1 MNISELVAVVLGLAS
16 VYLVIRQNVMCF
28 PLGIISV
35 ALYVFIFYNV
45 QLYADMGLQV
55 AFIILQ
61 FYGWCQWLYGGKQKT
76 ALKVSSSSWKINIV
90 LSVIVLFTTFSLG
103 WILHKKTDAALPYW
117 DSFQTSLSLAGQW
130 MSARKYIGNW
140 FVWILHKKTDAALPY
155 WDSFQTSLSLAGQW
169 MSARKYIGNWFVWIL
184 VNCISVWMYYVKDLH
199 FTMLLYIVYL
209 LLAVIGWIE
218 WTRQT
223 KIVHTVQ

>member
-1 MNISELVAVVLGLAS
+1 
-16 VYLVIRQNVMCF
+16 MCF

-140 FVWILHKKTDAALPY
+140 FVWIL
-155 WDSFQTSLSLAGQW
+155 
-169 MSARKYIGNWFVWIL
+169 